1 VNAKADTTA
10 RQRYGIAGLPTV
22 IVAEAGGKE
31 IDRTLGFLTAED
43 FIETAENYRKG
54 IGTLSAMLGE
64 EEAKSKDSKFLFDLG
79 KKLYAHNRADE
90 ADRRFETAVA
100 LDPTNTSGVADDALL
115 ERVSVSRKNKDWSG
129 AVAHCRDL
137 LLRWP
142 GSDLADDATVSMGYY
157 AAQGGMTEEAEKA
170 YKEYLRRWPNGEDA
184 EFVKEQMKEL
194 AAKPESAKPGY

>member
-1 VNAKADTTA
+1 VNAKVDTTA
-10 RQRYGIAGLPTV
+10 RRRYDIAALPTV

-31 IDRTLGFLTAED
+31 IDRTLGFLTTKD
-43 FIETAENYRKG
+43 FIETAENYQKG

-64 EEAKSKDSKFLFDLG
+64 EKAKSKDASFAYNLG
-79 KKLYAHNRADE
+79 KKLFAHNRADE
-90 ADRRFETAVA
+90 ADTRFASAVT

-115 ERVSVSRKNKDWSG
+115 ERVSVSRKNKDWPG

-142 GSDLADDATVSMGYY
+142 DSDVADDATVSMGYY
-157 AAQGGMTEEAEKA
+157 AALGGMNEEAEKA
-170 YKEYLRRWPNGEDA
+170 FKEYLRRWPNGEDA

-194 AAKPESAKPGY
+194 AAKPAY